1 MSEQN
6 AFRRQAFFL
15 GFRKTLPFQ
24 SGVLPF
30 GILYATLAAS
40 VGFPW
45 WLIMFISIIVFGGSS
60 QLVFID
66 LFQNLHSAIQA
77 VLGAN
82 IVNGRHLIY
91 SAGISQK
98 FSKFQLRWKLLLS
111 YLLTDQLFATSQSS
125 QKELEKVAEEFIP
138 WFYFGSGFCTWIFW
152 QIACAFGGVFGHY
165 IPASWN
171 LGFSIPLMF
180 MPLIFSVS
188 QNKTAYLTCVLAV
201 IFVVLFQKLPF
212 GLGVFVSILLAS
224 GLGYVFKIKTGR
236 KV

>member
-1 MSEQN
+1 MSEN
-6 AFRRQAFFL
+6 KALRIQAFTL
-15 GFRKTLPFQ
+15 GFRKTLPYQ

-30 GILYATLAAS
+30 GILYATLAAA

-45 WLIMFISIIVFGGSS
+45 WLIMFISIVVFGGSS

-66 LFQNLHSAIQA
+66 LFQTLHSSFQA

-91 SAGISQK
+91 SAGVSQK
-98 FSKFQLRWKLLLS
+98 FSNFPARWKFILG

-125 QKELEKVAEEFIP
+125 EKELERILPPYEP
-138 WFYFGSGFCTWIFW
+138 WYYFGSGFCTWIFW
-152 QIACAFGGVFGHY
+152 QASCAFGGVFGHY
-165 IPASWN
+165 IPETWN

-188 QNKTAYLTCVLAV
+188 HSKTAYLTCALAV
-201 IFVVLFQKLPF
+201 IFVVLFQSLPF

-224 GLGYVFKIKTGR
+224 GLGYLFKIRVGNR
-236 KV
+236 Q